1 MQPGTMDHYG
11 VVHNVAAAAALQ
23 QKGWG
28 NPGNIDGFSE
38 LSHAQQLAFA
48 EAQLRATAQQFAAEQ
63 VLPNSIRCAHR
74 HHLTILEE
82 HLLYFMY
89 ALGRLAV
96 LFCS

>member
-1 MQPGTMDHYG
+1 MDHYG
-11 VVHNVAAAAALQ
+11 AVHNVAAAAALQ

-63 VLPNSIRCAHR
+63 VLPKSVHSTSRP
-74 HHLTILEE
+74 HLAILGE
-82 HLLYFMY
+82 HLLYFFHSVGDLRGSF
-89 ALGRLAV
+89 AA
-96 LFCS
+96 